1 MLRGRPHGDNI
12 VTVRPFSLTGR
23 VPPSASATGCNSS
36 NGGDVP
42 VMEAGTSLPAL
53 ARAAARR
60 RPDAPAVIAGEERLS
75 WGQLDAAVDRAAAGY
90 AALGLRPGD
99 RAAIQL
105 PNGVRWLCAALGA
118 LRVGLIVVPVN
129 TAYTDPELEYVLA
142 DSGAGLLVSDTDRTS
157 VAGVRVCSGPPDAD
171 GPPPD
176 VEEDSDAVAFLAY
189 TSGTTG
195 RPRGAMLTVA
205 ALRAN
210 QEQCLAM
217 TPPPVRE
224 DDRVLLVLPLFHVYG
239 LNAGFGL
246 VAATGACA
254 VLQERFDPRESLR
267 IMADE
272 QVTAVPGAPPMYQA
286 WLGCGAGAGPPAGRG
301 PPPMYQAWLAAA
313 DAAGSD
319 AELRRGFAAIRVASS
334 GAAPLP
340 EDVWLALRERA
351 AVTVWEGYG
360 LTEAAPV
367 VASTLAT
374 GRAKPNCIGG
384 RLPGVEV
391 ELRATATVVAAVAED
406 ESPPAGRDRDFDGPG
421 EIWVRG
427 PNLFSGYW
435 PDGADGPDADG
446 WLGTG
451 DLAYRDDDGDLHL
464 VDRRSDLILVS
475 GFNVYPAEVERVL
488 DAHPAVAESAVI
500 GARDARTGAAVRAVV
515 VLAPGERLTVEE
527 LQAHAAGSLARYKVP
542 TSVHFLPSLPHSLT
556 GKVSRARL
564 RELGLTGDLAA
575 DVTAEA
581 AGVSA
586 SG

>member
-1 MLRGRPHGDNI
+1 
-12 VTVRPFSLTGR
+12 VE
-23 VPPSASATGCNSS
+23 
-36 NGGDVP
+36 DV
-42 VMEAGTSLPAL
+42 GTSLAAL
-53 ARAAARR
+53 VRAAARR
-60 RPDAPAVIAGEERLS
+60 RPDAPAVVAGDRRLS
-75 WGQLDAAVDRAAAGY
+75 WGELDAAVDRAAAGF
-90 AALGLRPGD
+90 AAHGLAAGD
-99 RAAIQL
+99 RVAVQL
-105 PNGVRWLCAALGA
+105 PNGLDWLRASLGA
-118 LRVGLIVVPVN
+118 LRAGLVVVPVN
-129 TAYTDPELEYVLA
+129 TAYTDPELEYVLG
-142 DSGAGLLVSDTDRTS
+142 DSGSALLVAATDRAP
-157 VAGVRVCSGPPDAD
+157 VGGVPVCAGPPEAE
-171 GPPPD
+171 GPVAEPA
-176 VEEDSDAVAFLAY
+176 VEPTAPSFLAY

-195 RPRGAMLTVA
+195 RPRGAILTAA

-254 VLQERFDPRESLR
+254 VLQETFDPQASLTL
-267 IMADE
+267 MAE
-272 QVTAVPGAPPMYQA
+272 EHVTAVPGAPPMYQA
-286 WLGCGAGAGPPAGRG
+286 WL
-301 PPPMYQAWLAAA
+301 AAA
-313 DAAGSD
+313 EAVGNDAA
-319 AELRRGFAAIRVASS
+319 LRRGFAAMRMASS

-340 EDVWLALRERA
+340 EDIWTAMRERA

-360 LTEAAPV
+360 LTEASPV

-384 RLPGVEV
+384 PLPGVEL
-391 ELRATATVVAAVAED
+391 ELRDTATGEGGGRSEHESD
-406 ESPPAGRDRDFDGPG
+406 EHMEGPG

-427 PNLFSGYW
+427 PNLFAGYW
-435 PDGADGPDADG
+435 PDGADGPDAEG

-451 DLAYRDDDGDLHL
+451 DLAYRDADGDLHL

-500 GARDARTGAAVRAVV
+500 GVPDPRTGSAVRAVV
-515 VLAPGERLTVEE
+515 VVAPGEQLTFEE

-542 TSVHFLPSLPHSLT
+542 TSVHFLAALPHSLT

-564 RELGLTGDLAA
+564 RELGLTGQETA
-575 DVTAEA
+575 DEA
-581 AGVSA
+581 PDEVAVGAGD
-586 SG
+586 

>member
-1 MLRGRPHGDNI
+1 MVTTSLQPVHAGLPNAPIRAHRRPAD
-12 VTVRPFSLTGR
+12 RS
-23 VPPSASATGCNSS
+23 SS
-36 NGGDVP
+36 NGGDVE
-42 VMEAGTSLPAL
+42 EAGTSLAEL
-53 ARAAARR
+53 VRSAARR
-60 RPDAPAVIAGEERLS
+60 RPGAPAVVAGDQRLN
-75 WGQLDAAVDRAAAGY
+75 WAELDAAVDRSAAGY
-90 AALGLRPGD
+90 VAQGLVPGD
-99 RAAIQL
+99 RVAIQL
-105 PNGVRWLCAALGA
+105 PNGLDWLRAALGA
-118 LRVGLIVVPVN
+118 LRAGLVVVPVN
-129 TAYTDPELEYVLA
+129 TAYTDPELEYVLS
-142 DSGAGLLVSDTDRTS
+142 DSGAGLFVAAIERSP
-157 VAGVRVCSGPPDAD
+157 VAGVPVRPGPPDAD
-171 GPPPD
+171 GPPPEVSVD
-176 VEEDSDAVAFLAY
+176 PAAPSFLAY

-195 RPRGAMLTVA
+195 RPRGAILTAA

-254 VLQERFDPRESLR
+254 VLQETFDPRASLR
-267 IMADE
+267 VMAEE

-286 WLGCGAGAGPPAGRG
+286 WLAT
-301 PPPMYQAWLAAA
+301 A
-313 DAAGSD
+313 DAQGSD
-319 AELRRGFAAIRVASS
+319 AELRRGFAAMRMASS

-340 EDVWLALRERA
+340 AEIWAAMRDRA

-374 GRAKPNCIGG
+374 GRAKPDCIGG
-384 RLPGVEV
+384 PIPGVEL
-391 ELRATATVVAAVAED
+391 ELRDTATTNRAGDDGADHED
-406 ESPPAGRDRDFDGPG
+406 QDHFEGPG

-427 PNLFSGYW
+427 PNLFAGYW
-435 PDGADGPDADG
+435 PDGTDGPDADG
-446 WLGTG
+446 WLSTG
-451 DLAYRDDDGDLHL
+451 DLAYRDADGDLHL

-500 GARDARTGAAVRAVV
+500 GVPDPRTGAAVRAVV
-515 VLAPGERLTVEE
+515 VLRPGAELTFEE
-527 LQAHAAGSLARYKVP
+527 LQAHAAESLARYKVP

-564 RELGLTGDLAA
+564 RELGLTGQG
-575 DVTAEA
+575 TAEEVEVA
-581 AGVSA
+581 AG
-586 SG
+586 G

>member
-53 ARAAARR
+53 VRAAARR

-118 LRVGLIVVPVN
+118 LRVGLVVVPVN

-142 DSGAGLLVSDTDRTS
+142 DSGAELLVSDTDRTS
-157 VAGVRVCSGPPDAD
+157 VAGVRVCSGPPGGD
-171 GPPPD
+171 GPPPA

-195 RPRGAMLTVA
+195 RPRGAMLTAA

-254 VLQERFDPRESLR
+254 VLEPSFDPRDSLR
-267 IMADE
+267 LMAE
-272 QVTAVPGAPPMYQA
+272 HEVTAVPGAPPMYQA
-286 WLGCGAGAGPPAGRG
+286 WLAV
-301 PPPMYQAWLAAA
+301 A
-313 DAAGSD
+313 DAQGSD
-319 AELRRGFAAIRVASS
+319 AVLRRAFAAVRVASS

-360 LTEAAPV
+360 LPEAAPG

-374 GRAKPNCIGG
+374 GRPKANCIGG
-384 RLPGVEV
+384 PLPGVEV
-391 ELRATATVVAAVAED
+391 ELRDTATVVAAVAED

-435 PDGADGPDADG
+435 PDGADGPDAGG

-451 DLAYRDDDGDLHL
+451 DLAYRDDDGDLPL

-500 GARDARTGAAVRAVV
+500 GVRDARTGAAVRAVV

-527 LQAHAAGSLARYKVP
+527 LQAHAAESLPRYKVP

-564 RELGLTGDLAA
+564 RELGLTGDLTA

>member
-1 MLRGRPHGDNI
+1 VPEAA
-12 VTVRPFSLTGR
+12 PSL
-23 VPPSASATGCNSS
+23 A
-36 NGGDVP
+36 
-42 VMEAGTSLPAL
+42 AL
-53 ARAAARR
+53 VRAAARR
-60 RPDAPAVIAGEERLS
+60 RPDAPAVVAGEQRFS
-75 WGQLDAAVDRAAAGY
+75 WAELDAAVDRVAAGY
-90 AALGLRPGD
+90 AAIGLAPGS
-99 RAAIQL
+99 RVAVQL
-105 PNGVRWLCAALGA
+105 PNGVDWLRATLGA
-118 LRVGLIVVPVN
+118 LRADLTVVPVN
-129 TAYTDPELEYVLA
+129 TAYTDAELEYVLA
-142 DSGAGLLVSDTDRTS
+142 DSGASLVVAGIERDD
-157 VAGVRVCSGPPDAD
+157 VAGVRVCAGPPTAE

-176 VEEDSDAVAFLAY
+176 VPAAADALSFLCY

-195 RPRGAMLTVA
+195 RPRGAMLTAA

-217 TPPPVRE
+217 EPPVVRE

-254 VLQERFDPRESLR
+254 VLLEAFDPRRSLAV
-267 IMADE
+267 MADE
-272 QVTAVPGAPPMYQA
+272 HVTAVPGA
-286 WLGCGAGAGPPAGRG
+286 
-301 PPPMYQAWLAAA
+301 PPMYQAWLAAA

-319 AELRRGFAAIRVASS
+319 ADLRRGFAAMRMASS

-340 EDVWLALRERA
+340 EEVSTAMRDRA

-384 RLPGVEV
+384 PLPGVEV
-391 ELRATATVVAAVAED
+391 ELRDTAATDAQRGSGDD
-406 ESPPAGRDRDFDGPG
+406 EHLEGPG

-427 PNLFSGYW
+427 PNLFSGFW

-451 DLAYRDDDGDLHL
+451 DLAYRDGDGDLHL

-488 DAHPAVAESAVI
+488 DSHPAVAESAVI
-500 GARDARTGAAVRAVV
+500 GVPDPRTGSAVRAVV
-515 VLAPGERLTVEE
+515 VVAPGHELTFED
-527 LQAHAAGSLARYKVP
+527 LRAHAAAQLARYKVP
-542 TSVHFLPSLPHSLT
+542 TSVNFLATLPHSLT

-564 RELGLTGDLAA
+564 RELGLPGD
-575 DVTAEA
+575 DVD
-581 AGVSA
+581 
-586 SG
+586 

>member
-1 MLRGRPHGDNI
+1 
-12 VTVRPFSLTGR
+12 
-23 VPPSASATGCNSS
+23 
-36 NGGDVP
+36 
-42 VMEAGTSLPAL
+42 MEQAGTSLAEL
-53 ARAAARR
+53 VRAAARR
-60 RPDAPAVIAGEERLS
+60 RPEAPAVVAGEQRLT
-75 WGQLDAAVDRAAAGY
+75 WAELDAAVDRAAAGF
-90 AALGLRPGD
+90 AGHGLAPGD
-99 RAAIQL
+99 RVAIQL
-105 PNGVRWLCAALGA
+105 PNGPAWLLAALGG
-118 LRVGLIVVPVN
+118 LRAGLIVVPVN
-129 TAYTDPELEYVLA
+129 TAYTDPELEYVLT
-142 DSGAGLLVSDTDRTS
+142 DSGARLLVAATDRS
-157 VAGVRVCSGPPDAD
+157 PIAGVPVCPGPPDAD

-176 VEEDSDAVAFLAY
+176 VAVDPAAPSFLAY

-195 RPRGAMLTVA
+195 RPRGAILTAA

-217 TPPPVRE
+217 APPPVRE

-254 VLQERFDPRESLR
+254 VLQETFDPRASLAL
-267 IMADE
+267 MAEE

-286 WLGCGAGAGPPAGRG
+286 WLAV
-301 PPPMYQAWLAAA
+301 A
-313 DAAGSD
+313 DALGND
-319 AELRRGFAAIRVASS
+319 AELRRGFAAMRMASC

-340 EDVWLALRERA
+340 EDVWAAMRDRA

-384 RLPGVEV
+384 PLPGVEL
-391 ELRATATVVAAVAED
+391 ELRDTATSGDDGPDEQLED
-406 ESPPAGRDRDFDGPG
+406 DEQLEGPG

-427 PNLFSGYW
+427 ANLFAGYW
-435 PDGADGPDADG
+435 PEGVDGPDAEG

-451 DLAYRDDDGDLHL
+451 DLAYRDADGDLHL

-488 DAHPAVAESAVI
+488 DAHPAIAESAVI
-500 GARDARTGAAVRAVV
+500 GVPDPATGAAVRAVV
-515 VLAPGERLTVEE
+515 VVRPGERLGFEE
-527 LQAHAAGSLARYKVP
+527 LQSHAAESLARYKVP

-564 RELGLTGDLAA
+564 RELGLPGQES
-575 DVTAEA
+575 AEEVRV
-581 AGVSA
+581 AGA
-586 SG
+586 

>member
-1 MLRGRPHGDNI
+1 VEQAGA
-12 VTVRPFSLTGR
+12 SLADL
-23 VPPSASATGCNSS
+23 V
-36 NGGDVP
+36 
-42 VMEAGTSLPAL
+42 
-53 ARAAARR
+53 RAAARR
-60 RPDAPAVIAGEERLS
+60 RPGSPAVVAGDQRLS
-75 WGQLDAAVDRAAAGY
+75 WAELDAAVDRAAAGY
-90 AALGLRPGD
+90 AGRELAPGD
-99 RAAIQL
+99 RVAVQL
-105 PNGVRWLCAALGA
+105 PNGLDWLRAALGA
-118 LRVGLIVVPVN
+118 LRAGLVVVPVN

-142 DSGAGLLVSDTDRTS
+142 DSGAALLVAAAERSP
-157 VAGVRVCSGPPDAD
+157 VAGVPVCAGPPDAD
-171 GPPPD
+171 GPPPEVA
-176 VEEDSDAVAFLAY
+176 VEAAAPSFLTY

-195 RPRGAMLTVA
+195 RPRGAILPAA

-254 VLQERFDPRESLR
+254 VLQETFDPRASLAL
-267 IMADE
+267 MAEE
-272 QVTAVPGAPPMYQA
+272 QVTAVPGAPPMF
-286 WLGCGAGAGPPAGRG
+286 
-301 PPPMYQAWLAAA
+301 QAWLAAA
-313 DAAGSD
+313 DATNLDDPSHPD
-319 AELRRGFAAIRVASS
+319 AELRRGFAAMRMASS

-340 EDVWLALRERA
+340 EEVWAAMRDRA

-384 RLPGVEV
+384 PIPGVQL
-391 ELRATATVVAAVAED
+391 ELRDTATTDRADEGPDRED
-406 ESPPAGRDRDFDGPG
+406 SDPEDPDHFEGPG

-427 PNLFSGYW
+427 PNLFAGYW

-451 DLAYRDDDGDLHL
+451 DLAYRDADGDLHL

-488 DAHPAVAESAVI
+488 DTHPAVAESAVI
-500 GARDARTGAAVRAVV
+500 GVPDPRTGAAVRAVV
-515 VLAPGERLTVEE
+515 VLRPGTHLTFEE
-527 LQAHAAGSLARYKVP
+527 LQAHAAESLARYKVP
-542 TSVHFLPSLPHSLT
+542 TSVHFLPALPHSLT

-564 RELGLTGDLAA
+564 RELGLTGQDSAA
-575 DVTAEA
+575 EVGVG
-581 AGVSA
+581 AGD
-586 SG
+586 

>member
-1 MLRGRPHGDNI
+1 M
-12 VTVRPFSLTGR
+12 VTTSAQRVHDSLPECLAPRTR
-23 VPPSASATGCNSS
+23 NTQLSSS
-36 NGGDVP
+36 NDRRCSVTQ
-42 VMEAGTSLPAL
+42 AGPSLSAL
-53 ARAAARR
+53 VRAAASR
-60 RPDAPAVIAGEERLS
+60 RPDAPAVVDGEQRLS
-75 WGQLDAAVDRAAAGY
+75 GGELDAAVDRAAAGY
-90 AALGLRPGD
+90 AALGLTPGT
-99 RAAIQL
+99 RVAVQL
-105 PNGVRWLCAALGA
+105 PNGLPWLRAALGA
-118 LRVGLIVVPVN
+118 LRAGLVVVPVN
-129 TAYTDPELEYVLA
+129 TAYTDPELEYVVA
-142 DSGAGLLVSDTDRTS
+142 DSGAELLVVAGDREP
-157 VAGVRVCSGPPDAD
+157 VAGVRVCAGPPEAE
-171 GPPPD
+171 GPPPEAGWPGD
-176 VEEDSDAVAFLAY
+176 EDRDGERLAVLCY

-195 RPRGAMLTVA
+195 RPRGAMLTSA

-254 VLQERFDPRESLR
+254 VLQQRFDPHESLR
-267 IMADE
+267 LMEQE

-286 WLGCGAGAGPPAGRG
+286 WL
-301 PPPMYQAWLAAA
+301 AAA
-313 DAAGSD
+313 DAAGTD
-319 AELRRGFAAIRVASS
+319 ADLRRAFAAVRLASC

-340 EDVWLALRERA
+340 EEIWTAMRERA

-384 RLPGVEV
+384 PVPGVEI
-391 ELRATATVVAAVAED
+391 ELRDTATTAAEAGD
-406 ESPPAGRDRDFDGPG
+406 EGLPPEETLEGPG

-451 DLAYRDDDGDLHL
+451 DLAYADADGDLHL
-464 VDRRSDLILVS
+464 VDRRSDLVLVS

-488 DAHPAVAESAVI
+488 DAHPAIVESAVI
-500 GARDARTGAAVRAVV
+500 GVPDPRTGAAVRAVV
-515 VLAPGERLTVEE
+515 VLAPGERLTIEE
-527 LQAHAAGSLARYKVP
+527 LQAHAAESLARYKVP
-542 TSVHFLPSLPHSLT
+542 TSVHFLPALPHSLT

-564 RELGLTGDLAA
+564 RELGLTGDERP
-575 DVTAEA
+575 AEDA
-581 AGVSA
+581 RA
-586 SG
+586 